1 LSIGMTPAAKTLAP
15 HAIAKT
21 LAHASDFGI
30 RNVST

>member
-1 LSIGMTPAAKTLAP
+1 MTPAAKTLAP

-21 LAHASDFGI
+21 FAHASDFDV